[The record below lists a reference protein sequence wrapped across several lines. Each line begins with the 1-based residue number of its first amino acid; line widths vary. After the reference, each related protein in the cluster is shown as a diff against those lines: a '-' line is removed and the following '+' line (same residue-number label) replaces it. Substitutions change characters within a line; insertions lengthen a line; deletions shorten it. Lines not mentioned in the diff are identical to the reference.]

1 MYRFASSFTV
11 FFCIF
16 LAIWSPPVC
25 SSLLKFVCFFFTEF
39 RWVTGEKWRK
49 HSDWPTNEKG
59 RMDVDA
65 VIGRIDKKQK
75 RIASWI
81 ERSSYSIVKKK
92 IDQTVRSMTCA
103 PVNVMIIP

>member
-39 RWVTGEKWRK
+39 RWVAGEKWRK

-92 IDQTVRSMTCA
+92 SIKL
-103 PVNVMIIP
+103 